1 MSAIG
6 KYPFVIINHEKFDFE
21 SLLVGKVSQKDAIL
35 KNSSLVPALF
45 TVEKVNDDGKDTSFT
60 IDCYQGVVP
69 PNASFKITVKFV
81 PSVVGLTSCTQ
92 YRIKTVGGNDLT
104 FSVIGHADGFNVS
117 LSVKSI
123 HFGEVSLGANTN
135 RLLNI
140 INDSE
145 LPTTF

>member
-1 MSAIG
+1 M
-6 KYPFVIINHEKFDFE
+6 
-21 SLLVGKVSQKDAIL
+21 
-35 KNSSLVPALF
+35 PALF

-92 YRIKTVGGNDLT
+92 YRVKTVGGNDLT

-140 INDSE
+140 INDSD
-145 LPTTF
+145 LPTTFQFFTDDKNVFSFSKIEGSVNAKSQTRIIVTFTP